1 MKLTVDTNIL
11 FSALLHKRRIHDLL
25 FYNPELE
32 LYTPELLHQELR
44 KHHEKL
50 AKLTKLT
57 REETRTLIEEIL
69 PRRITTI
76 PTKEYKKE
84 LLEAVKLVKKVDPD
98 DWPFI
103 ALAIHLKTPLWTGD
117 KKILKL
123 SATTNYEHFIAI
135 DTEGVE
141 LLLNGEPL
149 EKVKERMQEKY
160 GQDKNTREIKYNR
173 GDSVDQ
179 ANH

>member
-1 MKLTVDTNIL
+1 MKLVVDTNIV

-44 KHHEKL
+44 KHQEKL
-50 AKLTKLT
+50 ARLTKLT

-69 PRRITTI
+69 PGRITTI

-84 LLEAVKLVKKVDPD
+84 LLEAMKIAGKVDPAD
-98 DWPFI
+98 APFI
-103 ALAIHLKTPLWTGD
+103 ALAMHLKIPLWTGD
-117 KKILKL
+117 KAILELAAK
-123 SATTNYEHFIAI
+123 TDYKYYIAV

-141 LLLNGEPL
+141 LLLEGTPL
-149 EKVKERMQEKY
+149 EKVKERMKQKY
-160 GQDKNTREIKYNR
+160 GR
-173 GDSVDQ
+173 GRKKKPPSS
-179 ANH
+179 H